1 MRFITLICFWLIFS
15 LVACTQTGTQT
26 PKRLTASYKPL
37 APSCSADSSMKWV
50 KQQVAFGPRVPGTPA
65 HKKCAV
71 YLEGELKRLGL
82 VTQIQ
87 NGQTRTYDGKQ
98 FTLHNIIASY
108 APEKQKRILLL
119 AHWDSRPIAEE
130 DTERTNEPIDG
141 ADDGASGVAVMLE
154 VARLVA
160 SNKPDCGVDFFFSD
174 LEDYGEP
181 RNSSF
186 PPMADSWCLG
196 TQYFASHPFRT
207 GYMPRF
213 GILLDMV
220 GAKGAVFPKEGTGM
234 QYAAPFVSEVWQT
247 AADLG
252 FSEYF
257 TNQEMGATT
266 DDHLYI
272 NKLMGIPC
280 IDIVHMNPATGTY
293 GKHHHTHRDNL
304 DIIDPNTMR
313 MVGQV
318 VLETIWKQ

>member
-1 MRFITLICFWLIFS
+1 MRFLTLICVCMILGWS
-15 LVACTQTGTQT
+15 ACTQSGAPSN
-26 PKRLTASYKPL
+26 PKPMSPYKPL
-37 APSCSADSSMKWV
+37 APACSGDSAMKWV

-65 HKKCAV
+65 HKNCAAQI
-71 YLEGELKRLGL
+71 ERELKRMGL
-82 VTQIQ
+82 VTQVQ
-87 NGQTRTYDGKQ
+87 NGPTKTYDGKQ
-98 FTLHNIIASY
+98 FTLHNIIGSY

-119 AHWDSRPIAEE
+119 AHWDTRPIADE
-130 DTERTNEPIDG
+130 DTERTNEPIEG

-160 SNKPDCGVDFFFSD
+160 QYKPDCGVDFFFSD

-181 RNSSF
+181 RNSTF

-196 TQYFASHPFRT
+196 TQYFATHPFRQ

-220 GAKGAVFPKEGTGM
+220 GAKGAMFPTEGTGL
-234 QYAAPFVSEVWQT
+234 QYAGSVLSEVWQT

-252 FSEYF
+252 YSEFF
-257 TNQEMGATT
+257 TNQQMGATT

-280 IDIVHMNPATGTY
+280 IDIVHMNPGTGTY
-293 GKHHHTHRDNL
+293 GTHHHTHRDNIS
-304 DIIDPNTMR
+304 IIDPNTMQ